1 VDEAQDRGVNV
12 REGLNVH
19 VPHNTH
25 LDGDGQDD
33 EENDARQA
41 QAVELGELTDKGG
54 EAREGVHK

>member
-1 VDEAQDRGVNV
+1 M